1 MNICWRQQAQQADS
15 WFYAINTGLHEVQTM
30 GSLNLYHCASKCD
43 SLVKT
48 LGRALCV
55 SVLIVNPKCDWRGS
69 VCRVCVFQERHR
81 LDGPPIEWAI
91 CKWGYQLYFCLAVYC
106 WHWDEHPGTIII
118 SPGTRHPDAQVMTLC
133 YWPCHSGRDPHEK
146 WYQGQCVSLI
156 WAAFWIVLST
166 SGRKA
171 KKGAEQW

>member
-1 MNICWRQQAQQADS
+1 MRYKPWVLWTYTIVPQSAIALSRHLGGRSAFRYWLWR
-15 WFYAINTGLHEVQTM
+15 
-30 GSLNLYHCASKCD
+30 
-43 SLVKT
+43 
-48 LGRALCV
+48 
-55 SVLIVNPKCDWRGS
+55 PKCDWRGS

-171 KKGAEQW
+171 KKGAEQWQHDEKPASP